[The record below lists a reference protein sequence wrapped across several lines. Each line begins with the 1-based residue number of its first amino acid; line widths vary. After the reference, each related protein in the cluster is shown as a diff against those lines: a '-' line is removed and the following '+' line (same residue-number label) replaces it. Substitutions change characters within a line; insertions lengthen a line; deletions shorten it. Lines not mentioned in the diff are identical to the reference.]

1 MAKLRLSLTIPGA
14 VSLGAYEGGA
24 LAALILAAK
33 ALGEDTLVIDTI
45 AAASA
50 GSITGLLAARALLRD
65 VDPVKLLSEAWVTN
79 VSFQAMK
86 SRTTDSPLSSTALTD
101 MANSV
106 LGPQGVPD
114 GPEASWQGQPIQ
126 LSMALASLAGFNY
139 VLADLE
145 RDTTVTAS
153 TFLDTYDVVLDKT
166 AESAAFLI
174 HAEAAIASGSNA
186 IGFPAKLLDRTA
198 DRAKYDAAGLVGF
211 PADGKFWYTDG
222 GTVDNEPLGRT
233 IDLTP
238 DDEDGDGRLF
248 LLIHPDQGVPGP
260 EVSKVWGGD
269 APQPPWMHTG
279 SHSIGISRA
288 QSIYNDLE
296 RLEKTNSRLKWV
308 RSIAPA
314 VSSGLEAG
322 IETAGLTADQAD
334 RLRDSLKTAV
344 AQALAKVQGEQTDLE
359 QRTHREPGRRSVPA
373 GGYDA
378 LLDALAGE
386 ASGLEGKEPI
396 RVEVVSPSI
405 DPAVK
410 KSPSEQLA
418 GAFFFHFGG
427 FFDKRFR
434 QSDFALGFR
443 NMTYWLTND
452 LPGYLPGVDLSA
464 ALAAVDDAY
473 LRLGWQQ
480 VDFGGVGLKALS
492 RKEKDEL
499 MALAFHVA
507 HVVEHDVTHGGG

>member
-1 MAKLRLSLTIPGA
+1 VAKLRLSLTIPGA

-33 ALGEDTLVIDTI
+33 SLGEDTLVIDTI

-50 GSITGLLAARALLRD
+50 GSITGLLTARALLRD
-65 VDPVKLLSEAWVTN
+65 VDPVALLSKAWVTN

-86 SRTTDSPLSSTALTD
+86 CKTTESPLSSTALSD
-101 MANSV
+101 MAGAV
-106 LGPQGVPD
+106 LGPEGVPD
-114 GPEASWQGQPIQ
+114 GPETNWQVQPIK

-145 RDTTVTAS
+145 RETTVVAS
-153 TFLDTYDVVLDKT
+153 TFLDTYDVTLDRT
-166 AESAAFLI
+166 ADSSAFLV
-174 HAEAAIASGSNA
+174 HAHAAIASGSNA
-186 IGFPAKLLDRTA
+186 IGFPPKLLDRSA
-198 DRAKYDAAGLVGF
+198 DKARYDAAGMLGF

-238 DDEDGDGRLF
+238 DDDGDDERLY
-248 LLIHPDQGVPGP
+248 LLIHPNQSVPGT
-260 EVSKVWGGD
+260 EVSTVWGGD

-288 QSIYNDLE
+288 QSIYDDLE
-296 RLEKTNSRLKWV
+296 QLEKTNSRLKWV
-308 RSIAPA
+308 RGIAPA
-314 VSSGLEAG
+314 IRSGLEAG
-322 IETAGLTADQAD
+322 IQAAGLTSDQAD
-334 RLRDSLKTAV
+334 ELRGTFRTAV
-344 AQALAKVQGEQTDLE
+344 AQALTTVQGQETDLE
-359 QRTHREPGRRSVPA
+359 QRTNRKPTQRSLPV
-373 GGYDA
+373 GDYDT
-378 LLDALAGE
+378 LLDALIGE
-386 ASGLEGKEPI
+386 ASGLEGKDQI
-396 RVEVVSPSI
+396 RVEVISPSV

-427 FFDKRFR
+427 FFDERFR
-434 QSDFALGFR
+434 QSDFSLGFR
-443 NMTYWLTND
+443 NTSYWLTNC
-452 LPGYLPGVDLSA
+452 LPDYLEGVDLSA
-464 ALAAVDDAY
+464 ALAVVDDAY
-473 LRLGWQQ
+473 TRLGWGD

-499 MALAFHVA
+499 IRLGLHVA
-507 HVVEHDVTHGGG
+507 RVVEHDVTHGGV